1 MVFRAP
7 FVTALAVTA
16 LVVVPGIAQA
26 QHRSEGWE
34 IAAAVLPLPDSMRT
48 GARILLYRG
57 TDLVEVRP
65 GTNEMICL
73 GDDPSHKG
81 LQVSCYHKSLEP
93 FMLKGRELR
102 AAGITKR
109 EAVDSARL
117 ADVKSGRIVM
127 PASAMLS
134 SIFAE
139 SDSFDALAGPP
150 EKHGAL
156 DVIYLPFATRESSG
170 ISEQPAADRPWLM
183 FPGKPWAHVML
194 SR

>member
-1 MVFRAP
+1 MLIRAA
-7 FVTALAVTA
+7 VVAGLAAILLTPSA
-16 LVVVPGIAQA
+16 SHAQ
-26 QHRSEGWE
+26 RTDGWE

-48 GARILLYRG
+48 GARVLVYRG
-57 TDLVEVRP
+57 ADLVEVRA
-65 GTNEMICL
+65 GSNEMICL
-73 GDDPSHKG
+73 GDDPAHKG

-93 FMLKGRELR
+93 FMAKGRELR
-102 AAGITKR
+102 AAGVTKR

-127 PASAMLS
+127 PSSAMLS

-150 EKHGAL
+150 EKHSAL
-156 DVIYLPFATRESSG
+156 DVIYLPFATRESTG
-170 ISEQPAADRPWLM
+170 ISEQPAVDRPWLM
-183 FPGKPWAHVML
+183 FAGKPWAHVML

>member
-1 MVFRAP
+1 MVIRASI
-7 FVTALAVTA
+7 VAGLAAFSVA
-16 LVVVPGIAQA
+16 PAAAQA
-26 QHRSEGWE
+26 QQRSDAWE

-48 GARILLYRG
+48 GAKVLLYRG
-57 TDLVEVRP
+57 SNLEEVRP

-93 FMLKGRELR
+93 FMLRGRELR
-102 AAGITKR
+102 AAGITRR

-127 PASAMLS
+127 PASAILS
-134 SIFAE
+134 SVFAE

-150 EKHGAL
+150 EKHNVL

-170 ISEQPAADRPWLM
+170 ISEQPAVDRPWLM

-194 SR
+194 AR

>member
-1 MVFRAP
+1 MLIRAA
-7 FVTALAVTA
+7 VVAGLATILLTPSA
-16 LVVVPGIAQA
+16 SHAQ
-26 QHRSEGWE
+26 RTDGWE

-48 GARILLYRG
+48 GARVLVYRG
-57 TDLVEVRP
+57 ADLVEVRA
-65 GTNEMICL
+65 GSNEMICL
-73 GDDPSHKG
+73 GDDPAHKG

-93 FMLKGRELR
+93 FMAKGRALR
-102 AAGITKR
+102 AAGVTKR

-127 PASAMLS
+127 PSSAMLS

-150 EKHGAL
+150 EKHSAL
-156 DVIYLPFATRESSG
+156 DVIYLPFATRESTG
-170 ISEQPAADRPWLM
+170 ISEQPAVDRPWLM
-183 FPGKPWAHVML
+183 FAGKPWAHVML

>member
-1 MVFRAP
+1 MLIRAA
-7 FVTALAVTA
+7 VVAGLAAILLTPSA
-16 LVVVPGIAQA
+16 SHAQ
-26 QHRSEGWE
+26 RTDGWE

-48 GARILLYRG
+48 GARVLVYRG
-57 TDLVEVRP
+57 ADLVEVRA
-65 GTNEMICL
+65 GSNEMICL
-73 GDDPSHKG
+73 GDDPAHKG

-93 FMLKGRELR
+93 FMAKGRELR
-102 AAGITKR
+102 AAGVTKR

-127 PASAMLS
+127 PSSAMLS

-150 EKHGAL
+150 EKHSAL
-156 DVIYLPFATRESSG
+156 DIIYLPFATRESTG
-170 ISEQPAADRPWLM
+170 ISEQPAVDRPWLM
-183 FPGKPWAHVML
+183 FAGKPWAHVML